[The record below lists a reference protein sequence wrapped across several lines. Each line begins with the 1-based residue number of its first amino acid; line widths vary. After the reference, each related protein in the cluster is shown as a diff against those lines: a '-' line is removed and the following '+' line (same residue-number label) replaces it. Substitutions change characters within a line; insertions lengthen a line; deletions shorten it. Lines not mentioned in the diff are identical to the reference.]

1 MRTRRLVGTSTVI
14 VMSLAL
20 YFAALIQTA
29 AAQSSCT
36 LTVEPEVATAGSE
49 FILRGSGFTPTELI
63 LQKEG
68 AAAVT
73 VELDLDSQ
81 DPFDIPIGS
90 RKGDEGRWHATASLP
105 GVCAASVVFTATLE
119 STDAL
124 SDLLAAPP
132 ANGRLPLWIALLV
145 LVTGLGGGAFVA
157 WRLNRA

>member
-20 YFAALIQTA
+20 YFAAVVQTVA
-29 AAQSSCT
+29 AESGCT

-49 FILRGSGFTPTELI
+49 FHLKGSGFTPTQLI

-68 AAAVT
+68 ASAVT
-73 VELDLDSQ
+73 VNLDLGDQ

-105 GVCAASVVFTATLE
+105 GVCSASVVFTATLE

-124 SDLLAAPP
+124 SDLIAAPTSTSHV
-132 ANGRLPLWIALLV
+132 PLMFALFV
-145 LVTGLGGGAFVA
+145 IVTGLGGGAFVA